1 MCVLCARNSFVACM
15 FCISLLNLR
24 LIRVKVEAQC
34 RGQRNAQDDVQKE
47 LSGSAQLNYMK
58 IIERENMERVRR
70 LKRIRHR
77 NLMTGFLLAG
87 GVCGIFAYSV
97 LAVKQEKFLDNFEE
111 PAPK

>member
-1 MCVLCARNSFVACM
+1 MSGDNVM
-15 FCISLLNLR
+15 PKI
-24 LIRVKVEAQC
+24 
-34 RGQRNAQDDVQKE
+34 DVQKE

-58 IIERENMERVRR
+58 IVERENMERVRR

-77 NLMTGFLLAG
+77 NLLTGCLLAG